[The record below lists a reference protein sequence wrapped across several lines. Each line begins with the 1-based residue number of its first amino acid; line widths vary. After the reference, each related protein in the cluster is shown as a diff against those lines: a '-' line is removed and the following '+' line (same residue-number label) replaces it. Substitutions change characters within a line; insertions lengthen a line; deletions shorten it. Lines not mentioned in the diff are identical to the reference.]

1 MLVWVKY
8 LGWNGFSFGLT
19 GLLSPQKNLGSRLIM
34 PLWTRGKTGA
44 SRDKPGTC
52 RDKTGTGKDKTGTSS
67 TFSCFVHVCPYFF
80 LSLFSPHLDYLFPVC
95 PSFVLVCVFHK
106 FVLPS
111 SLSWSSYSSLK
122 ASMHTSKLIFVFFF
136 LQSIIQRIRFAQNL
150 TVVNLFYKECSSL
163 TLWSWF
169 FFN

>member
-1 MLVWVKY
+1 MKTTLGTYFRKNVSLSQIFRMKWVFI
-8 LGWNGFSFGLT
+8 WPNRATF
-19 GLLSPQKNLGSRLIM
+19 PQKNLGSRLIM

-67 TFSCFVHVCPYFF
+67 TFSCFVHVCPYFV
-80 LSLFSPHLDYLFPVC
+80 LSLFSPHLDYLVPVC
-95 PSFVLVCVFHK
+95 PSFVL
-106 FVLPS
+106 PS
-111 SLSWSSYSSLK
+111 SLSLSSYSSLK

-150 TVVNLFYKECSSL
+150 TVVNLFYKEC
-163 TLWSWF
+163 
-169 FFN
+169 